1 MSKGKSRLRTIA
13 GLFFRQKG
21 NGKDYMKGQVFVDED
36 VILRKGD
43 SILLYPSMS
52 KSAKESN
59 KWYLKIEADTEEAA
73 DSSE

>member
-1 MSKGKSRLRTIA
+1 MTNKKPKLKVIA

-21 NGKDYMKGQVFVDED
+21 SMEYMKGQIYVDKK
-36 VILRKGD
+36 VVLQKGD
-43 SILLYPSMS
+43 TVLLYPSNS
-52 KSAKESN
+52 KSKKESN